1 MKDLILKFAG
11 LVDKIGSLL
20 NLNST
25 AGSIALAMGFI
36 ILAIVLCSL
45 VFKFVKKVAGK
56 GLAIVLVIAI
66 LISCGLLTLGQ
77 VRNFIEASGI
87 IAKEGWATA
96 TEDGGSWFIHW
107 MESLM
112 GNDSTDVGGF
122 NFNGGTWN

>member
-45 VFKFVKKVAGK
+45 VFKFVKKV
-56 GLAIVLVIAI
+56 VEDRIAVDY
-66 LISCGLLTLGQ
+66 T
-77 VRNFIEASGI
+77 F
-87 IAKEGWATA
+87 
-96 TEDGGSWFIHW
+96 
-107 MESLM
+107 
-112 GNDSTDVGGF
+112 
-122 NFNGGTWN
+122 